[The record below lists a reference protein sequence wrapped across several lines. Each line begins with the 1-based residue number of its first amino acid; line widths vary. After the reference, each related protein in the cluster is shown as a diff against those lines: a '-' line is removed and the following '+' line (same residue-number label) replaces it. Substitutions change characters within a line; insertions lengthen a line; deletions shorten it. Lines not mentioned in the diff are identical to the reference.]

1 MAALLTT
8 QSSDTTSS
16 GTAINAEGGWIEIP
30 NDSVFD
36 GAIITI
42 EASSA
47 DTAGK
52 YSPLDRITTMTSPGW
67 RKLDLPSGTY
77 VRAKQSN
84 SGSLTSITVNLS
96 PTA

>member
-1 MAALLTT
+1 MAQILTNQT
-8 QSSDTTSS
+8 SDTTGS
-16 GTAINAEGGWIEIP
+16 GTAINAEGGWIEIKK
-30 NDSVFD
+30 NAVFD

-47 DTAGK
+47 DTAEE

-84 SGSLTSITVNLS
+84 SGSSTSITVHLF